1 MLNECSWLLTLN
13 YYPDGLQLWNTNKLG
28 VNKWPLIFV
37 FFRICGHKLK
47 YKKLH
52 LKLRKNS
59 SHCGW
64 QSTGRVVS
72 PSLETF
78 QTPGWM
84 CPWVTSSSHCDPALA
99 GLLGWVISGM
109 IQPCYPV
116 VLGARSHWWKHIR
129 TEGLP
134 ADWPLDPKA
143 SSLSSVPRRGIFIAV
158 SSADWTVEI
167 KVPEFWSSS
176 ALCLVPSGSS
186 WTLHTPEAWNPGSLS
201 STFCEGF
208 FFTSIEIPCLSL
220 PESAL
225 SYLLMSLIII
235 FIYNLG
241 FLKTCS
247 FYGFFCFVFSPL
259 GTLWVWQFFLRVC
272 FSGSLG
278 RVVIEQREKFVV

>member
-1 MLNECSWLLTLN
+1 MLNECSWLLSLN
-13 YYPDGLQLWNTNKLG
+13 YYPDGLQLWNTNRLG

-176 ALCLVPSGSS
+176 ALFLQCPAELC
-186 WTLHTPEAWNPGSLS
+186 THLKPETQVVWVAL
-201 STFCEGF
+201 FVKDF
-208 FFTSIEIPCLSL
+208 SL
-220 PESAL
+220 PLLKYPVCPYQSQHCM
-225 SYLLMSLIII
+225 SYLLMSFIII

-241 FLKTCS
+241 FLKTCL
-247 FYGFFCFVFSPL
+247 FKVFLFCFFSPL

-278 RVVIEQREKFVV
+278 RVVIEQREIFVV